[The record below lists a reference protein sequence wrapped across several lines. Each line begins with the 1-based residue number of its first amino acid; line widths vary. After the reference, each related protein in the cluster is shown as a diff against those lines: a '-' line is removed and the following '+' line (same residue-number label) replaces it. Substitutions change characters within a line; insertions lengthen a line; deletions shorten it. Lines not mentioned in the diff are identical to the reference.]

1 MFTSCD
7 SFNFLRKDDHLNSQE
22 STTTTSALTLNT
34 SIQFMFSVRVE
45 RLAPLCDNVHSS
57 SDQAAENGTDKRK
70 VLLTTPYEVWLTK
83 LRPRPW
89 PWFEFTPET
98 IQPRLDL
105 VSLSGHCRKTCVVF
119 EQCFCSQ
126 LYLRIEHLRLMCDEL
141 PNTPGMVSLEFT
153 VFAIYLALL
162 LLASTDISHTRF
174 SRSSTTV
181 TNLKLQLIAFSDESL
196 HVGLLLH
203 KTHGQQHMSNLQAGG
218 DEWKLLKPNFVQ
230 ANFVPYSDA
239 FLTGNQFMMVVEL
252 LLHPVGQISDMV
264 QRWRSQYHTRESNK
278 ITYNYGICVGILVV
292 RSGLIPIEL
301 ELLIPQPGEH
311 LALLQPKPPW
321 SPLVSPQFSTECSSN
336 MRTNSEFLQL
346 TGALWELTQ
355 SWTFT
360 DHCSTLSSYWWCFSW
375 GPDAGLTTALFW
387 LAHNSTRKLQEMPC
401 ISGSSSTCARLHA
414 MRSITEDYP
423 IAFIMWQFIQSVEH
437 ATSCEQWGPGGLH
450 FAELEENEHRLGG
463 KPVVKEEGMSATQIR
478 PQLRRSVGSP
488 NCCHDRRS
496 NKPTK

>member
-1 MFTSCD
+1 MGALIMPFLFNLMSNLCSAGGIMFTSCD
-7 SFNFLRKDDHLNSQE
+7 SFNFLRKGDHLNSQE
-22 STTTTSALTLNT
+22 STTATSALTLNT

-181 TNLKLQLIAFSDESL
+181 TNLKLQLIAFSDE
-196 HVGLLLH
+196 
-203 KTHGQQHMSNLQAGG
+203 
-218 DEWKLLKPNFVQ
+218 WKLLKPNFVQ
-230 ANFVPYSDA
+230 ANFVPCSDA
-239 FLTGNQFMMVVEL
+239 FLTGNQFMVVVEL

-264 QRWRSQYHTRESNK
+264 QRWRSQYHTGERNK
-278 ITYNYGICVGILVV
+278 ITYNYGMCVGILVV
-292 RSGLIPIEL
+292 RSGLILIEL

-375 GPDAGLTTALFW
+375 GPDAGLTTTLFW